1 MEQELSFYV
10 DGVRHGK
17 ALFVVDA
24 SEEKSLEATHI
35 FEQGYGTNIHAVHE
49 ETKPK

>member
-1 MEQELSFYV
+1 MEQDLSFYV

-24 SEEKSLEATHI
+24 SEENSLEAMHI
-35 FEQGYGTNIHAVHE
+35 FEQKHGTIIHAVHE